1 MSRSYSLQ
9 QIATHLGLR
18 VLGDDSCVIKSA
30 APLLS
35 AGAGQISFLCDKQY
49 RNQLEATGASAVLL
63 SEKHA
68 AGCRVPML
76 ISANPSL
83 DLVRLLH
90 FLYPVP
96 DIKPGI
102 AASAVV
108 AEDAVI
114 DSTACVQAGAVID
127 SGARVGAN
135 SSVGA
140 GCYLGPNTAIGDACK
155 LHPRVTV
162 LAESQIGSRVVIH
175 PGAVIGSDGFGNALN
190 EKNRWVK
197 VPQLG
202 SVRIGD
208 DVEIGANTTIDRGAL
223 EDTVI
228 ENGVRLDN
236 QIQIGHN
243 VKIGAHTAVAGCTG
257 IAGSTVLGKHCMV
270 GGGCC
275 INGHLTICDGAM
287 FTGMSMI
294 TKSVSK
300 PGVYSSGTPAMPNR
314 DWHRHVVQLKRL
326 GNLVKRVTQLERE
339 KS

>member
-1 MSRSYSLQ
+1 MSISFSLQ
-9 QIATHLGLR
+9 QIASHLGLR
-18 VLGDDSCVIKSA
+18 VLGDDSCVIESA

-35 AGAGQISFLCDKQY
+35 AEAGQISFLCDKQY
-49 RNQLEATGASAVLL
+49 HNQLKHTRASAVLL

-68 AGCRVPML
+68 ADCTVSAL
-76 ISANPSL
+76 ISSNPSL

-90 FLYPVP
+90 LLYPVA
-96 DIKPGI
+96 DVKPGI
-102 AASAVV
+102 AATAVV
-108 AEDAVI
+108 AEDAVV
-114 DSTACVQAGAVID
+114 DKTACIHAGAVVE
-127 SGARVGAN
+127 SGAIIGAK
-135 SSVGA
+135 SSIGS
-140 GCYLGPNTAIGDACK
+140 GCYIGPNVVTGEACL

-162 LAESQIGSRVVIH
+162 LAESQIGDRVVIH
-175 PGAVIGSDGFGNALN
+175 SGAVVGSDGFGNALN
-190 EKNRWVK
+190 EKNHWIK

-202 SVRIGD
+202 SVRLGD

-223 EDTVI
+223 DDTVI

-243 VKIGAHTAVAGCTG
+243 VKVGAHTAIAGCSG
-257 IAGSTVLGKHCMV
+257 VAGSTVIGKHCMI

-314 DWHRHVVQLKRL
+314 DWHRHVVRLKRL
-326 GNLVKRVTQLERE
+326 GDLLKRVTQLEKER
-339 KS
+339 S